1 MTMQIDGAQ
10 TIGGVPIL
18 KVRGWMKGNGT
29 SSRSFL
35 AACFHRWE
43 PTRRKSVECVN
54 KKASVL
60 LKALLE
66 LGYIS
71 AEEKLS
77 TDEVQYYKLT
87 GLGKDFVRSSGA
99 RRLKRETVTQAL
111 DDFKVRLAEVNA
123 SPRFLVRI
131 TRAVVYGSHLRDQET
146 FGDLDLAVDYESKIV
161 RGERQRIY
169 AEHFQASGRA
179 HHRFGDGWLWP
190 ETEADLF
197 LKNRKRTISLHSFH
211 DFLEMPKAPNFSYEV
226 LLGDPEQIEADLIS
240 AETMKEEEEPDTGT
254 GEL

>member
-1 MTMQIDGAQ
+1 MQIDGAQ
-10 TIGGVPIL
+10 TIDGVPIL
-18 KVRGWMKGNGT
+18 KVRDWMKGNGT

-54 KKASVL
+54 RKASAL

-71 AEEKLS
+71 AKEKLG

-87 GLGKDFVRSSGA
+87 GLGKEFVRASGA

-111 DDFKVRLAEVNA
+111 DDFKIRLAEVNA
-123 SPRFLVRI
+123 SPRFLVRV
-131 TRAVVYGSHLRDQET
+131 TRAVLYGSYLRGEET
-146 FGDLDLAVDYESKIV
+146 VGDLDLAADYESKIT
-161 RGERQRIY
+161 GEDPIAVLQEY
-169 AEHFQASGRA
+169 FDKSGRTA
-179 HHRFGDGWLWP
+179 RTFYDYMIWP
-190 ETEADLF
+190 ELEVKLF

-211 DFLEMPKAPNFSYEV
+211 DLLEMPKAANFSYEV

-240 AETMKEEEEPDTGT
+240 AETMKEDEEPGTDT